1 MASARQTLY
10 SALLKRWRIENESL
24 PCWYRARRP
33 QPHAAGRSAALS
45 GPAGRHGQPNRQI
58 KDNKMSFLFKSSSID
73 SCLDDMEADTV
84 ELSVLLLG
92 KISQV
97 APHLVLFFVPRQDT
111 QVVILLEL
119 EV

>member
-1 MASARQTLY
+1 
-10 SALLKRWRIENESL
+10 
-24 PCWYRARRP
+24 
-33 QPHAAGRSAALS
+33 
-45 GPAGRHGQPNRQI
+45 
-58 KDNKMSFLFKSSSID
+58 MSSLFKSSSIA

-119 EV
+119 EVKKPNSLQLYSITIIIVVQHFLPSWGNCARTHDREEGGGGIF